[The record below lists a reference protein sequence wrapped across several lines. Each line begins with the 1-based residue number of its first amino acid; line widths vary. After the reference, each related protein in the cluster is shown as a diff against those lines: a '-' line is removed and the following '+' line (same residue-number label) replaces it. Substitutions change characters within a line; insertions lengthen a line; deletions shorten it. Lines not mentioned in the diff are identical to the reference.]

1 MTAVTIR
8 PDINSLAQSGLVIKI
23 HGGAMS
29 AEHRLHTEIPI
40 SQKMQQNVGKKR
52 KIARRAATRIHPG
65 DMIILDSG
73 STTLEIARL
82 ISSGDVTVI
91 TNDVLI
97 AKVLISQGNVTVYMT
112 GGRNL
117 SSVYALHGSET
128 EEYLK
133 KVRDNKL
140 FLGCDAVDFEW
151 GISNRTLEEVA
162 TKRAMMQASREV
174 IAVADSGK
182 TGKSV
187 FARLCGLNEI
197 DRLIN
202 DELNDEDRE
211 NILPYAVENPFNAD
225 ADALFQSYAG
235 AFSDLRQE
243 GIRVGIKLPNVH
255 RWRWVFDWIGLRFS
269 KSMAELEEIFRDGA
283 APCTPTPHMPDLL
296 AWLRKRVFRPA

>member
-1 MTAVTIR
+1 MFQPERKENILKFINQHKSVTTKQLCDEFGMTAVTIR
-8 PDINSLAQSGLVIKI
+8 SDINSLAQSGLVIKI

-40 SQKMQQNVGKKR
+40 SQKMQQNVEKKR
-52 KIARRAATRIHPG
+52 KIARRAAALIHPG

-82 ISSGDVTVI
+82 ISSSDVTVI

-133 KVRDNKL
+133 KVRVNKL

-174 IAVADSGK
+174 IAVADSSKIGK
-182 TGKSV
+182 TV

-197 DRLIN
+197 DRLIT
-202 DELNDEDRE
+202 DELSDEDRE
-211 NILPYAVENPFNAD
+211 KMLSLGV
-225 ADALFQSYAG
+225 
-235 AFSDLRQE
+235 
-243 GIRVGIKLPNVH
+243 KL
-255 RWRWVFDWIGLRFS
+255 D
-269 KSMAELEEIFRDGA
+269 
-283 APCTPTPHMPDLL
+283 
-296 AWLRKRVFRPA
+296 